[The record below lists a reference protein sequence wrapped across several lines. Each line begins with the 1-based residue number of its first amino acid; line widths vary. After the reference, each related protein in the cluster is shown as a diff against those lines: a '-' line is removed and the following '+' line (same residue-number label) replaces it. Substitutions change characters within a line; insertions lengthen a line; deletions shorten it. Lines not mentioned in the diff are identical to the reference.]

1 MKQVCMSEDSGKVD
15 RVTKLE
21 KCRER
26 ASLIVEIVNKGGLD
40 YGILHYIWIHGIQ
53 MALLSW

>member
-1 MKQVCMSEDSGKVD
+1 MSEDSGKVD